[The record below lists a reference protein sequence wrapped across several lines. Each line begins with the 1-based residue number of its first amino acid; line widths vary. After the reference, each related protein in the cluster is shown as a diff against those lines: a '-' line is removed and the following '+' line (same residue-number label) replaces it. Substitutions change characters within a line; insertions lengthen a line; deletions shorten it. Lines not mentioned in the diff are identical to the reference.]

1 MRPIVKPFF
10 DSVTHTF
17 SYVVHVPG
25 AAPCAIID
33 PVLDYELSSGQIATH
48 SAQAIVDYV
57 RQEHLD
63 VTWILETHAHADH
76 LSAAQW
82 IKSQVGGVVAIGDR
96 IVEVQR
102 HFAGVFNVTDEMP
115 VDGRQFDCLLAD
127 GEVLVQGP
135 LEIHVIHTPGHTPA
149 CASYLVVDAV
159 FVGDTL
165 FPPDYGTARCDFPG
179 GSSRDLYFSIQR
191 LLSLPAATRMF
202 MCHDYQPG
210 GREPCPETTV
220 AEQRASNV
228 LVHAGISED
237 EFIAVRNARDASL
250 PPPVLLLPSLQVNIL
265 AGHFPPG
272 GIRHQLNGQSPQSPK

>member
-1 MRPIVKPFF
+1 MHPTVKAFF
-10 DSVTHTF
+10 DAVTHTF

-25 AAPCAIID
+25 AASCAIID
-33 PVLDYELSSGQIATH
+33 PVLDYDLASAEVATH

-57 RQEHLD
+57 RQEQLE

-82 IKSQVGGVVAIGDR
+82 LKMQLGGVVAIGDR

-102 HFAGVFNVTDEMP
+102 HFAGIFNVLDEMN
-115 VDGRQFDCLLAD
+115 VDGSQFDCLLAD

-135 LEIHVIHTPGHTPA
+135 LEIRVIHTPGHTPA
-149 CASYLVVDAV
+149 CVSYLIGDAV

-165 FPPDYGTARCDFPG
+165 FAPDYGTARCDFPG
-179 GSSRDLYFSIQR
+179 GSARDLYISIQR
-191 LLSLPAATRMF
+191 VLSLPLETRMF

-220 AEQRASNV
+220 AEQRSSNV
-228 LVHAGISED
+228 LVHAGVTEN
-237 EFIAVRNARDASL
+237 EFIAVRQARDASL
-250 PPPVLLLPSLQVNIL
+250 PAPVLLWPSMQVNIR

-272 GIRHQLNGQSPQSPK
+272 GIRPHVNAQSPRSPR